1 MRGLRKAVILH
12 FVGHHGANLR
22 SRKSG
27 LGKQATGHSNHMNS
41 FAFLARRLALALAV
55 AFAVPVAAGAAS
67 IALSRSAEAAA
78 ISSISIVGN
87 KRVEPATIKSY
98 LKIQPGKSYG
108 ASDIDSSVKALYAT
122 GLFSDVTVVAR
133 GSVLVVTVAEN
144 PVIGSVTFEGAKKV
158 KPETLVDVVE
168 LKTRGVFTD
177 AKLKADVFHIK
188 QYYQTSGRSAAGVDA
203 RVTRLADN
211 RVDVIYVIN
220 EGERTGVSTI
230 TFVGNKAFPSSTL
243 SSVVS
248 TRTTNWLSWFS
259 KQDIYSEEKL
269 KSDEE
274 LLRRYYLKRGY
285 ADFQVLSSQAT
296 YDAEKGRYYVTFT
309 VDEGPKYTFGKVS
322 IDSSIAGLNT
332 EALVQKLKAR
342 SGAVFDASKI
352 EKSSEDLT
360 IELSR
365 MGYVFAQV
373 RPRGDR
379 NYATTTIDLTFVVDE
394 GARAYIERIDIVG
407 NTRTRDYVIRR
418 EFDISEGDAF
428 NRVLISK
435 AERRLRDLGYFKRV
449 DITSEPGSAPDK
461 VIVLVSVTDQST
473 GSFSIAGGVQTSS
486 SSTGLV
492 AEVAMSE
499 TNFLGRGQT
508 VRVSVGGGFS
518 DQTFNASFSD
528 PYFLGNRM
536 IFGVDAYR
544 VKSDA
549 GSARPFA
556 TDTYGGGIR
565 LGLPLS
571 DELSAGVNYK
581 INSQNISGAAAP
593 AITYFP
599 NGTRVTSSVGYDLV
613 YSALDS
619 KLDPREGVYGRF
631 SQDFA
636 GVGGDAYYVRTQGEI
651 RAYKPVIPDTDLIG
665 MVKVGAGN
673 ITGLGQPVASID
685 NFFKGGETIRG
696 FAPMGYGPRDTTVGG
711 GFAVGGKNYVNAT
724 AEVQFP
730 LPMIPPDFGLRG
742 AFFADAGMLFG
753 NDVPTGGAVTSDAG
767 IRTSV
772 GGSIIW
778 ASPFGPI
785 RADFAQAL
793 TYQSYDQLQVF
804 RLGAGTQF

>member
-1 MRGLRKAVILH
+1 
-12 FVGHHGANLR
+12 
-22 SRKSG
+22 
-27 LGKQATGHSNHMNS
+27 MNS
-41 FAFLARRLALALAV
+41 FAFLARRLAVALAV

-67 IALSRSAEAAA
+67 IALSRSAEAAV

-87 KRVEPATIKSY
+87 KRVEPTSIKSY

-108 ASDIDSSVKALYAT
+108 AGDIDNSVKALYAT
-122 GLFSDVTVVAR
+122 GLFSDVTVVPR
-133 GSVLVVTVAEN
+133 GRVLVVTVVEN

-188 QYYQTSGRSAAGVDA
+188 QYYQTSGRSAASVDA
-203 RVTRLADN
+203 RVTKLSDN
-211 RVDVIYVIN
+211 RVDVAYVIN

-230 TFVGNKAFPSSTL
+230 TFVGNKAFSSSTL
-243 SSVVS
+243 SSVIS

-309 VDEGPKYTFGKVS
+309 VDEGPKYTFGKVN
-322 IDSSIAGLNT
+322 IDSSIAGLNSA
-332 EALVQKLKAR
+332 ALAQTLKTR
-342 SGAVFDASKI
+342 SGAVFDSSKI

-365 MGYVFAQV
+365 LGYVFAQV

-379 NYATTTIDLTFVVDE
+379 NYATTTVDLTFVVDE
-394 GARAYIERIDIVG
+394 GPRAYIERIDIVG

-428 NRVLISK
+428 NRVLIGK

-461 VIVLVSVTDQST
+461 VVVVVNVVDQST

-486 SSTGLV
+486 SNTGLV

-499 TNFLGRGQT
+499 TNFLGRGQS
-508 VRVSVGGGFS
+508 VRLSVGGGFD

-536 IFGVDAYR
+536 LFGLDAYR
-544 VKSDA
+544 VKSNA
-549 GSARPFA
+549 GSATTRPFA
-556 TDTYGGGIR
+556 TEAYGGGVR
-565 LGLPLS
+565 FGLPLN
-571 DELSAGVNYK
+571 DELSASVNYR
-581 INSQNISGAAAP
+581 INSQTISGTANP
-593 AITYFP
+593 VRSTYFP
-599 NGTRVTSSVGYDLV
+599 DGTRLTSSAGYDLV
-613 YSALDS
+613 YNTLDS

-631 SQDFA
+631 AQDFA
-636 GVGGDAYYVRTQGEI
+636 GLGGDAYYVRTQGEF
-651 RAYKPVIPDTDLIG
+651 RVYKPVIPDTDLIG
-665 MVKVGAGN
+665 MVKVAAGN

-696 FAPMGYGPRDTTVGG
+696 FAPMGYGPRENSGLPGG

-730 LPMIPPDFGLRG
+730 LPLVPPDFGLRG
-742 AFFADAGMLFG
+742 AVFADAGMLFG
-753 NDVPTGGAVTSDAG
+753 NDVPTGGSVTSDSA